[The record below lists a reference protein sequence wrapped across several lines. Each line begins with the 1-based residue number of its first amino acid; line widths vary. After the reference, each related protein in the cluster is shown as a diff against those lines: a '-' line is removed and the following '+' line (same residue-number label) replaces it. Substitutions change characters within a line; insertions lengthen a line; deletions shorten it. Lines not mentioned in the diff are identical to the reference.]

1 VRILA
6 KRPERVN
13 RRNRRVLNP
22 INNSSSQRANAASA
36 SPHVLKPPSNG
47 DDDDANANEETKVG
61 VRKSGSSGINNG
73 GISKVALAEAKS
85 HTPSQQRRRGNLSHK
100 KATTRYQN
108 FQEEI

>member
-22 INNSSSQRANAASA
+22 INSSSQRAAQST
-36 SPHVLKPPSNG
+36 PRVLKPPSNG
-47 DDDDANANEETKVG
+47 DDDDDDGNNEETKVGG
-61 VRKSGSSGINNG
+61 VRKSGSSTNG

-85 HTPSQQRRRGNLSHK
+85 HTPSQQRRRGSLSHK
-100 KATTRYQN
+100 KTTTRYQN